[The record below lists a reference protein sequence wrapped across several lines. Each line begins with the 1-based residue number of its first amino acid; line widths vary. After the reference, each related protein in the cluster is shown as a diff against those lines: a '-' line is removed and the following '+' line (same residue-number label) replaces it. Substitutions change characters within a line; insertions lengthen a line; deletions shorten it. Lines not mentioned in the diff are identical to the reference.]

1 MLLYQ
6 SLKYHEPS
14 TVAISNSIV
23 SNPMEHQQT
32 WGKAVHRKHVTYS
45 PSWGMSY
52 HASGHMNDQ
61 EIQLPGA
68 HTQKGNNGDNIPV
81 QPCII

>member
-14 TVAISNSIV
+14 TVATSNSVV

-32 WGKAVHRKHVTYS
+32 WGNAVHRKRVTYS
-45 PSWGMSY
+45 PSWGTSY
-52 HASGHMNDQ
+52 YASGRMGDQ
-61 EIQLPGA
+61 DTQSPGA
-68 HTQKGNNGDNIPV
+68 HTRKGNSRDDVLI